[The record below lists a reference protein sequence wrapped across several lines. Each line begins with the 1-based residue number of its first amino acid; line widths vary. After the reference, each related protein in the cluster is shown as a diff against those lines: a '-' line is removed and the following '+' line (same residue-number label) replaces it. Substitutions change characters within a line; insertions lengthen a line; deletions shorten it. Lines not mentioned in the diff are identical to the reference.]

1 MSDSDFKS
9 DFTEEPID
17 DLPEVKTAFLLS
29 LFNPEE
35 NAPVFDKVQVKP
47 KSDSPYLFQ
56 WKTQAEKKDFRA
68 DRHSFYGNG
77 MSKSKAEG
85 KPVKRLYFKLRVA
98 DNEYSKAFKKHA
110 CFGGKYPHQVLIY
123 YQGDSSVCVP
133 FVYGNAKAVR
143 TCLFYQACA
152 YGTVSYS
159 KAQGCYRET

>member
-56 WKTQAEKKDFRA
+56 WKTR
-68 DRHSFYGNG
+68 
-77 MSKSKAEG
+77 
-85 KPVKRLYFKLRVA
+85 
-98 DNEYSKAFKKHA
+98 
-110 CFGGKYPHQVLIY
+110 
-123 YQGDSSVCVP
+123 
-133 FVYGNAKAVR
+133 
-143 TCLFYQACA
+143 
-152 YGTVSYS
+152 
-159 KAQGCYRET
+159 